1 MSAAEKALVAGL
13 VAAAI
18 TLAPIEAQL
27 VQAQP
32 LQAQEGLRSMHF
44 GADAGYACLNPF
56 ERRALVESGAV
67 LRLAAALYNVRTHVP
82 GTLVHARLCRRP
94 EGFVYVLTVLA
105 LDGKVTHVIVDAV
118 KGSLVGGR

>member
-1 MSAAEKALVAGL
+1 MSAAYKAF
-13 VAAAI
+13 AAVLMAI
-18 TLAPIEAQL
+18 AVTLLPIRAQS

-32 LQAQEGLRSMHF
+32 LQAQEGFRPMHF
-44 GADAGYACLNPF
+44 GAEAGYACLNPF

-67 LRLAAALYNVRTHVP
+67 LRLAAAVYNVRSHVP
-82 GTLVHARLCRRP
+82 GTLVHARLCRRA

>member
-1 MSAAEKALVAGL
+1 MSAAEKALAAVFVAT
-13 VAAAI
+13 AI
-18 TLAPIEAQL
+18 TLAP
-27 VQAQP
+27 VQTQP
-32 LQAQEGLRSMHF
+32 IQAQEGLRPTYL
-44 GADAGYACLNPF
+44 GAEAGFACLNPY

-105 LDGKVTHVIVDAV
+105 VDGKVTHAIVDAV

>member
-1 MSAAEKALVAGL
+1 MSAAEKAFAAIV

-18 TLAPIEAQL
+18 TFAPVQAGR
-27 VQAQP
+27 VQAQDGFRP
-32 LQAQEGLRSMHF
+32 THL
-44 GADAGYACLNPF
+44 GAEAGYICLNPY

-67 LRLAAALYNVRTHVP
+67 LRLAALLYNVRTHVP